1 MKKFQ
6 YSYMAAVFGAAM
18 LALSGCSSQTNATTA
33 AQTEQETVQETE
45 TAEAE
50 ESTAGIA
57 EAESVP
63 EAVPETEESMGDSLP
78 APQDLVRI
86 YGPVSKAEED
96 GSFLIDNQSG
106 ISYDGEIILNLA
118 DFTKILDAATGL
130 PVNAQQLEDGS
141 EANVYIGEAMT
152 KSIPPQTNA
161 WFVIVNVPEDMEV
174 PEYVEVE
181 SVLTNA
187 DNSETVLTASDGTSY
202 TFAEIYEISAYKT
215 KNIVTLD
222 ELTPGRKCMV
232 WADSDDMVSRIIV
245 FEE

>member
-33 AQTEQETVQETE
+33 SQTEQETVQETE
-45 TAEAE
+45 TTEAE
-50 ESTAGIA
+50 ESTEDVT
-57 EAESVP
+57 EAESAP
-63 EAVPETEESMGDSLP
+63 ETVLETEESMEVSLP
-78 APQDLVRI
+78 SPQELVRI
-86 YGPVSKAEED
+86 HGPISKAEEE
-96 GSFLIDNQSG
+96 GTLLIDNQSD
-106 ISYDGEIILNLA
+106 ISYVGEISLNLS
-118 DFTKILDAATGL
+118 DFTKILDASTGL
-130 PVNAQQLEDGS
+130 PVNAQQIEDGS
-141 EANVYIGEAMT
+141 EAYVYIGEAMT

-161 WFVIVNVPEDMEV
+161 WLIVVNVPEDMEV

-181 SVLTNA
+181 SVLTDA
-187 DNSETVLTASDGTSY
+187 DNSETVLTASDGTAY

-245 FEE
+245 FAE